1 MNSEPSLVIKAGD
14 KLLACHRRLFDNDQ
28 PRFFIG
34 EVLSSNDSVIK
45 VRGYSLLR
53 DLSTGHFKRKN
64 EIRTKIVSVVAGTHI
79 FYELPDDV
87 AVDSVKV
94 ESIGG
99 KVALHGDGGFRMDLT
114 EHSIHRA

>member
-1 MNSEPSLVIKAGD
+1 MNSETTLVIRPGD

-28 PRFFIG
+28 PRFFVG

-53 DLSTGHFKRKN
+53 DLSTGHFERKK
-64 EIRTKIVSVVAGTHI
+64 EVRTKVVSVVAGTHI
-79 FYELPDDV
+79 FYQLPDDV
-87 AVDSVKV
+87 PVDSIKV
-94 ESIGG
+94 QSIGG
-99 KVALHGDGGFRMDLT
+99 KVGLHGEGGFTMDLT